1 MRIVIDTNIW
11 VSGLLWRG
19 LPWRLLR
26 LAEAGVIELCM
37 AAPML
42 DELAEVLR
50 YERLQQRLRQIESH
64 PDELVAFALHWATF
78 FDAPPADLEAAPL
91 VAADPDDDIFL
102 HCAVTAGAAYVVS
115 GDHHLLALG
124 QYADIPIVTIHDFF
138 ALAFPQELE
147 TE

>member
-26 LAEAGVIELCM
+26 LVETGAIEICM
-37 AAPML
+37 AIPML

-50 YERLQQRLRQIESH
+50 YERLQKRLRQVESD

-78 FDAPPADLEAAPL
+78 FHVPAAEPDAPPL

-102 HCAVTAGAAYVVS
+102 RCAAVANAEYVIS
-115 GDHHLLALG
+115 GDDHLLALG
-124 QYADIPIVTIHDFF
+124 QYADIPIVTIRGFF
-138 ALAFPQELE
+138 AQTFSQELE
-147 TE
+147 T